1 MANPGYI
8 DNGQL
13 ERIIA
18 LLADATTVRDSL
30 NTNTDGVL
38 ITDAIKGRV
47 PTATITAS
55 QARNGPWWAYVSLA
69 PGLMPKKPDS
79 WVFQETGKSHYW
91 FDRSGAT
98 EEEATRKALRDFI
111 AMEL

>member
-1 MANPGYI
+1 
-8 DNGQL
+8 
-13 ERIIA
+13 
-18 LLADATTVRDSL
+18 
-30 NTNTDGVL
+30 
-38 ITDAIKGRV
+38 
-47 PTATITAS
+47 
-55 QARNGPWWAYVSLA
+55 
-69 PGLMPKKPDS
+69 MPKKPDN